1 MIYNELVS
9 GIIATVIA
17 YLVGAF
23 PTAYVTTWLFT
34 GKDIRQLGS
43 GNVGAN
49 NTFREAGPAAGVIV
63 GIVDIGK
70 GVAAVAIAYAIMG
83 IPLFELHHE
92 YNYFLVVAG
101 LAAVAGH
108 VWPVYL
114 RFIGGN
120 GVATALGTLIILLP
134 RELGI
139 ACALILLLWAITHNV
154 VMSAYISWLSVPVAA
169 WFLEKDWLYVGYS
182 LALIMVLVLVFI
194 PTARAAL
201 VKAGSRENLMAEL
214 LRRDKR

>member
-9 GIIATVIA
+9 GIIAIVVA
-17 YLVGAF
+17 YLLGAF
-23 PTAYVTTWLFT
+23 PTAYVTTRLFT
-34 GKDIRQLGS
+34 GQDIRQLGS

-49 NTFREAGPAAGVIV
+49 NTFTEVGPVAGAIV

-70 GVAAVAIAYAIMG
+70 GAAAVAIAHAIVG
-83 IPLFELHHE
+83 IPFFELNHE

-114 RFIGGN
+114 RFTGGN

-139 ACALILLLWAITHNV
+139 ACIVILLLWAVTRNLILSV
-154 VMSAYISWLSVPVAA
+154 YISWLTVPLAA
-169 WFLEKDWLYVGYS
+169 WFLEKDWLYVGYP
-182 LALIMVLVLVFI
+182 LAMIAVLVLVFI
-194 PTARAAL
+194 PTAKAAL
-201 VKAGSRENLMAEL
+201 VKAGNRGNLMAEL

>member
-1 MIYNELVS
+1 MIHNEIVS
-9 GIIATVIA
+9 GVIAIVVA

-23 PTAYVTTWLFT
+23 PTAYVTTRLFT
-34 GKDIRQLGS
+34 GKDIRQVGS

-49 NTFREAGPAAGVIV
+49 NTFREVGPAAGVIV
-63 GIVDIGK
+63 GVVDIGK
-70 GVAAVAIAYAIMG
+70 GTAAVAVAHAVVG
-83 IPLFELHHE
+83 IPFFALNHE
-92 YNYFLVVAG
+92 YNYFLVIAG

-114 RFIGGN
+114 RFTGGN
-120 GVATALGTLIILLP
+120 GVATAIGTLIILLP

-139 ACALILLLWAITHNV
+139 VCAVILLLWAVTRNLI
-154 VMSAYISWLSVPVAA
+154 MSVYISWLTVPLAA

-182 LALIMVLVLVFI
+182 LAMIAVLVLVFI

>member
-1 MIYNELVS
+1 
-9 GIIATVIA
+9 
-17 YLVGAF
+17 
-23 PTAYVTTWLFT
+23 
-34 GKDIRQLGS
+34 
-43 GNVGAN
+43 
-49 NTFREAGPAAGVIV
+49 V
-63 GIVDIGK
+63 GIPFF
-70 GVAAVAIAYAIMG
+70 A
-83 IPLFELHHE
+83 LNHE
-92 YNYFLVVAG
+92 YNYFLVIAG

-114 RFIGGN
+114 RFTGGN
-120 GVATALGTLIILLP
+120 GVATAIGTLIILLP

-139 ACALILLLWAITHNV
+139 VCAVILLLWAVTRNLI
-154 VMSAYISWLSVPVAA
+154 MSVYISWLTVPLAA

-182 LALIMVLVLVFI
+182 LAMIAVLVLVFI

>member
-9 GIIATVIA
+9 GIIAIVIA

-23 PTAYVTTWLFT
+23 PTAYVITRLLT

-43 GNVGAN
+43 GNVGTN
-49 NTFREAGPAAGVIV
+49 NTFREVGPAAGVIV
-63 GIVDIGK
+63 GIVDVGK
-70 GVAAVAIAYAIMG
+70 GVAAVAIAHAIVG
-83 IPLFELHHE
+83 IPFFELNHD
-92 YNYFLVVAG
+92 YNYFLVAAG

-114 RFIGGN
+114 KFAGGN

-139 ACALILLLWAITHNV
+139 ACILILLLWV
-154 VMSAYISWLSVPVAA
+154 VTRNLIMSTYISWLSVPVAA

-182 LALIMVLVLVFI
+182 LAMIAVLVLVFI

-201 VKAGSRENLMAEL
+201 VKAGNRENLVAEL

>member
-9 GIIATVIA
+9 GIIAIVVA

-23 PTAYVTTWLFT
+23 PTAYVTTRLFT

-49 NTFREAGPAAGVIV
+49 NTFREVGLAAGITV

-70 GVAAVAIAYAIMG
+70 GAAAVAIAHAIVG
-83 IPLFELHHE
+83 IPFFVSNHE
-92 YNYFLVVAG
+92 YNYFPAIAG

-114 RFIGGN
+114 KFAGGN

-139 ACALILLLWAITHNV
+139 ACAVILLLWVITHNLI
-154 VMSAYISWLSVPVAA
+154 MSVYISCLTVPLTA
-169 WFLEKDWLYVGYS
+169 WFLEKDWLYVGYA
-182 LALIMVLVLVFI
+182 LALIVVLVLVFI

-201 VKAGSRENLMAEL
+201 VKAGSKDNLVAEL